1 MHVSVVSW
9 KRSLITFKY
18 NSDPYSIT
26 ILLQNG
32 IIEGREY
39 EESST
44 LTFPVESY
52 PWEWSVLSNNNM
64 YIFFL
69 SHIVIRRRTIPH
81 ADQLRVVSTAWHW
94 LSHGKAWHVL
104 RWCVRFLI
112 RIVLELTKRFDFPSI
127 FIVINRPESCRGQVG
142 FEFDVFFDQSDYW
155 TDGRQNLNRD
165 RSRGFFSQ
173 VRYFRMAITRD
184 FHKLLEI
191 FQNVSRNFLKS
202 YFL

>member
-52 PWEWSVLSNNNM
+52 PGEWSVLSNNNM

-112 RIVLELTKRFDFPSI
+112 RIVLELTKRFDFSVHLYSYKSPWKLQRTSR
-127 FIVINRPESCRGQVG
+127 FRVWRFLRSK
-142 FEFDVFFDQSDYW
+142 W
-155 TDGRQNLNRD
+155 LLNR
-165 RSRGFFSQ
+165 RT
-173 VRYFRMAITRD
+173 A
-184 FHKLLEI
+184 KP
-191 FQNVSRNFLKS
+191 
-202 YFL
+202 